1 MMTKDISS
9 FAPRNNRMDFELRA
23 YALRD
28 YRMLVAQGLTNDG
41 QTAETKHLIWI
52 LRELA
57 NIAYCSLDQAQL
69 KDLLGVNSSP
79 TTLGPLMLKIR
90 EISESIV
97 SQLNLNGSD
106 TSHWSRKQLLEK
118 VGHLVESQT
127 DEKLASDLHHLRSS
141 IYTVDHSVWNRAV
154 ADQPDQEPWLVSEFS
169 ESKDSKIQYH
179 RVEILRS
186 LHKVLSSGLTQFEH
200 YSQISEFGVR
210 QISLLKIAN
219 AVHGQNVR
227 IFPAEVGSVFRYL
240 QIVKQIGDK
249 RRFIRSLM
257 ADLHLYVGQFDETNR
272 SLEYRLLER
281 TYFGE

>member
-1 MMTKDISS
+1 MTKDISS